1 MILNE
6 LDLLARLTDPDPRRR
21 VVITPI
27 VSPRE
32 QFGPTSVDIRL
43 GTDFKVVDVAN
54 VAFLDPTSGPA
65 SDQAPQMRTYRVPP
79 ERAFILHPGEFALAA
94 SMEFVRVPDDVSV
107 RVEGRSSWGRLG
119 LLIHATAGFVDPGFA
134 GSITFE
140 LHNVSRVPIALY
152 PGVRIAQLCF
162 FEGHPTRLPYD
173 QKTYTKYSGKTGA
186 YESNYH
192 LDPEYEAIRRRRSDA
207 ERSRSAA
214 PAQGD
219 APL

>member
-6 LDLLARLTDPDPRRR
+6 LELLDRLTDPDPGRR
-21 VVITPI
+21 VIITPI
-27 VSPRE
+27 VNPRE

-54 VAFLDPTSGPA
+54 VAFLDPTAGPA
-65 SDQAPQMRTYRVPP
+65 SDQAPLMRSYRVPP

-94 SMEFVRVPDDVSV
+94 SMEVVRVPADISV
-107 RVEGRSSWGRLG
+107 RVEWRSSWGRLG

-162 FEGHPTRLPYD
+162 FAGNPTRLPYD

-192 LDPEYEAIRRRRSDA
+192 LDPEYETIRRHRR
-207 ERSRSAA
+207 A
-214 PAQGD
+214 PGPAGR
-219 APL
+219 

>member
-6 LDLLARLTDPDPRRR
+6 LELLDRLTHPDPRRR
-21 VVITPI
+21 VIITPI
-27 VSPRE
+27 VDPRE

-54 VAFLDPTSGPA
+54 ISHLDPTSGQDNA
-65 SDQAPQMRTYRVPP
+65 APVMRSYQVPVD
-79 ERAFILHPGEFALAA
+79 RAFILHPGEFALGA
-94 SMEFVRVPDDVSV
+94 SMEFVRVPDDISV
-107 RVEGRSSWGRLG
+107 RVEGRSSWGRVG

-162 FEGHPTRLPYD
+162 FAGTPTRLPYG
-173 QKTYTKYSGKTGA
+173 QKKFTKYSGKTGA
-186 YESNYH
+186 YESHIYQ
-192 LDPEYEAIRRRRSDA
+192 DPEYDVIRRLRA
-207 ERSRSAA
+207 EGAASR
-214 PAQGD
+214 
-219 APL
+219 